1 MKTDIDKDCFM
12 KIRTSFVSNSSS
24 SSFIL
29 GFEKEMKPTEQI
41 VWLKSVV
48 PSARLKKGSFWYD
61 SSFLTEDFIKST
73 KDYRKSLEVLEQALK
88 EERIPLNEEFI
99 NIFSN
104 DDMKEVNKNNFE
116 EYKNYI
122 RTNIITKTYW
132 SDYDR
137 KRFNEKYLE
146 PNFDQFFATVK
157 EDIEDEIRVLKDII
171 KKMDKYGYN
180 VAYELCLSDAGDGIN
195 VGILK
200 SDGLIEDLRDIEDNL
215 KLDFHKRILERWC

>member
-1 MKTDIDKDCFM
+1 M

-41 VWLKSVV
+41 DWLKSVV
-48 PSARLKKGSFWYD
+48 PSAHLKKGSFWYD

-73 KDYRKSLEVLEQALK
+73 KDYRKSLKVLEQALK

-122 RTNIITKTYW
+122 RTNIITETFW
-132 SDYDR
+132 SDYDK

-146 PNFDQFFATVK
+146 PNFDQFFAIVK

-180 VAYELCLSDAGDGIN
+180 VVYELCLSDAGDGIN

-200 SDGLIEDLRDIEDNL
+200 DSGEIKDLREIEPNL
-215 KLDFHKRILERWC
+215 KLDFHKRILKRWC

>member
-1 MKTDIDKDCFM
+1 M
-12 KIRTSFVSNSSS
+12 KIRTGFVSNSSS

-29 GFEKEMKPTEQI
+29 GFEKEMKPSEQI
-41 VWLKSVV
+41 DWIKSVI
-48 PSARLKKGSFWYD
+48 PAKYLKKGTLWYD

-73 KDYRKSLEVLEQALK
+73 KDYRKLEVLEQALK

-116 EYKNYI
+116 EYKKYI

-146 PNFDQFFATVK
+146 SNFDQFFAIVK

-180 VAYELCLSDAGDGIN
+180 VTYELCLSDAGDGIN

-200 SDGLIEDLRDIEDNL
+200 SDGLIEDLREIEPNL
-215 KLDFHKRILERWC
+215 KLDFHKRILEMWC